1 MKIWRWQYKQ
11 LSMERNSI
19 FVKIKNRIICIF
31 LSHLSS
37 FFNVFVFIGTAVLVH
52 DLCGRYD
59 LTWRLSTILKSH
71 ESAHFPALY
80 GPTTFTAINFIAI
93 TFNANI
99 NADDALKSNLWHIA
113 HGRKNSFNF
122 YHSHHKKEER
132 KSKWPS
138 DSHLWRVFY
147 APLLRYMNLIS
158 KFSFNAKDLLRQQ
171 LLPSWYSS
179 HVLTKVHWT
188 SKFFLHFFMKHIEII
203 IFFAILL

>member
-1 MKIWRWQYKQ
+1 MEIWRWQYKQ

-31 LSHLSS
+31 LSHLST

-188 SKFFLHFFMKHIEII
+188 SKFFSKFLYEAHRNN
-203 IFFAILL
+203 